1 MRMNTLVIGVGNPDR
16 GDDAVGLEAVRRI
29 HGVDTAEVSDC
40 SELID
45 LWDGR
50 DEVIV
55 IDAMI
60 SDARPGTIR
69 RLDALSSP
77 LPESAFTSTH
87 AFDLGTAISMS
98 RLLGRLPASL
108 VVYGIEA
115 GDVSPGAGITRPVE
129 VALQSVLTELGKGL

>member
-1 MRMNTLVIGVGNPDR
+1 MSKNRLVIGVGNPDR

-29 HGVDTAEVSDC
+29 SGVDTAEVSDC

-45 LWDGR
+45 IWDGR

-55 IDAMI
+55 IDAMV
-60 SDARPGTIR
+60 SDALPGTIR
-69 RLDALSSP
+69 RLDAISSP
-77 LPESAFTSTH
+77 LPEGGFTSTH

-98 RLLGRLPASL
+98 RVLGRLPASL

-115 GDVSPGAGITRPVE
+115 GDVSPGTGMTASVE
-129 VALQSVLTELGKGL
+129 LAMQSVLSELGEGR

>member
-1 MRMNTLVIGVGNPDR
+1 MSKNRLVIGVGNPDR

-29 HGVDTAEVSDC
+29 SGVDTAEVSDC

-45 LWDGR
+45 IWDGR

-55 IDAMI
+55 IDAMV
-60 SDARPGTIR
+60 SDALPGTIR
-69 RLDALSSP
+69 RLDAISSP
-77 LPESAFTSTH
+77 LPEGGFTSTH

-115 GDVSPGAGITRPVE
+115 GDVSPGAGMTASVE
-129 VALQSVLTELGKGL
+129 LAMQSVLSELGEGR

>member
-1 MRMNTLVIGVGNPDR
+1 MSKNRLVIGVGNPDR

-29 HGVDTAEVSDC
+29 SGVDTAEVSDC

-45 LWDGR
+45 IWDGR

-55 IDAMI
+55 IDAMV
-60 SDARPGTIR
+60 SDALPGTIR
-69 RLDALSSP
+69 RLDAISSP
-77 LPESAFTSTH
+77 LPEGGFTSTH

-115 GDVSPGAGITRPVE
+115 GDVSPGTGMTASVE
-129 VALQSVLTELGKGL
+129 LAMQSVLSELGEGR

>member
-1 MRMNTLVIGVGNPDR
+1 MSTNRLVIGVGNPDR
-16 GDDAVGLEAVRRI
+16 RDDAVGLEAVRRI
-29 HGVDTAEVSDC
+29 SGVDTAEVSDC

-45 LWDGR
+45 IWDGR

-55 IDAMI
+55 IDAMK
-60 SDARPGTIR
+60 SDAVPGTIR
-69 RLDALSSP
+69 RLDAISSP
-77 LPESAFTSTH
+77 LPEGGFTSTH

-115 GDVSPGAGITRPVE
+115 GDVSPGAGMTPSVE
-129 VALQSVLTELGKGL
+129 IAMQSVLSELGGGR